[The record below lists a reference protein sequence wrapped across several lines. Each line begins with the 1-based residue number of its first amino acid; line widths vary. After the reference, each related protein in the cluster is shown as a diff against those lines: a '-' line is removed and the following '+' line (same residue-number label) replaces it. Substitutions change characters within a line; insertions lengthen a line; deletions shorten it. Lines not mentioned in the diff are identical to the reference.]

1 MGIRPVADFETLN
14 YQIMTNLNTST
25 EATITDETAIGF
37 IPCYRLP
44 FLSLYQIDVLE
55 GFKNIPDKSQ
65 DLIIVDPPYYKAI
78 NVGWD
83 KQWKTEIE
91 YLDWCKLWFAECV
104 RVLKDTG
111 SFYCY
116 GNFDVLS
123 KQKVLI
129 FDKQLNFRQNITL
142 NKGLKSIAGRTS
154 DKLRMFPT
162 ASEYLLYF
170 VKQGGYDDRY
180 LMADAFIKTRNYLNT
195 ELIKSKITIGDV
207 SKLCG
212 FSKKSNSSSVCF
224 WFTSKYALMIPE
236 THYKTLQKETNHFSM
251 EYKDL
256 KKMYDL
262 ERIVY
267 KNSRYK
273 FNLPMSTTDVW
284 DFTPDKVRYGHP
296 TQKPQD
302 ICQRIINASSNEND
316 NVLIPFAGSGS
327 EIVGCKELKRNC
339 IAFEIESK
347 YIDIIKQRTNDAVTF
362 F

>member
-1 MGIRPVADFETLN
+1 MNIET
-14 YQIMTNLNTST
+14 TKAPNTT
-25 EATITDETAIGF
+25 ETAIGF

-44 FLSLYQIDVLE
+44 FISLYQIDVLE

-65 DLIIVDPPYYKAI
+65 DLIIADPPYYKAI
-78 NVGWD
+78 NEGWD
-83 KQWKTEIE
+83 KQWKTETE

-116 GNFDVLS
+116 GNFDILS

-129 FDKQLNFRQNITL
+129 FDNELNFRQNITL

-162 ASEYLLYF
+162 ASEYLVFYINQDVDL
-170 VKQGGYDDRY
+170 VLLHQRD
-180 LMADAFIKTRNYLNT
+180 YLNQQWKQSGLT
-195 ELIKSKITIGDV
+195 IKQIKQMF
-207 SKLCG
+207 G
-212 FSKKSNSSSVCF
+212 FTGNQPYNWFAPNNNGNATWQLPKKEHYEVLQETGY
-224 WFTSKYALMIPE
+224 WQIPYE
-236 THYKTLQKETNHFSM
+236 Q
-251 EYKDL
+251 L
-256 KKMYDL
+256 KGEFDNN
-262 ERIVY
+262 RFA
-267 KNSRYK
+267 
-273 FNLPMSTTDVW
+273 FNLPYATTDVW

-302 ICQRIINASSNEND
+302 ICQRIIKASSNEND

-347 YIDIIKQRTNDAVTF
+347 YIDIIKQRTNDAGTLF
-362 F
+362 

>member
-1 MGIRPVADFETLN
+1 
-14 YQIMTNLNTST
+14 MTDLNTST
-25 EATITDETAIGF
+25 EATITDEAAIGF

-65 DLIIVDPPYYKAI
+65 DLIIADPPYYKAI
-78 NVGWD
+78 NESWD
-83 KQWKTEIE
+83 KQWKTEAE
-91 YLDWCKLWFAECV
+91 YLEWCKLWFNECV

-116 GNFDVLS
+116 GNFDILS

-142 NKGLKSIAGRTS
+142 NKGLKSIVGRTS

-162 ASEYLLYF
+162 ASEQLLFYINDTMPKIRALLKEKRLQKGYTI
-170 VKQGGYDDRY
+170 KQ
-180 LMADAFIKTRNYLNT
+180 MADIMGVYTALYGFYEQNNT
-195 ELIKSKITIGDV
+195 GSQVPTLEQWDKIRLI
-207 SKLCG
+207 
-212 FSKKSNSSSVCF
+212 
-224 WFTSKYALMIPE
+224 
-236 THYKTLQKETNHFSM
+236 
-251 EYKDL
+251 
-256 KKMYDL
+256 L
-262 ERIVY
+262 EINIDY
-267 KNSRYK
+267 SIIQNT
-273 FNLPMSTTDVW
+273 FNLPISTTDVW

-302 ICQRIINASSNEND
+302 ICQRIIKASSNEND

-327 EIVGCKELKRNC
+327 EMLGCKELKRNC

-347 YIDIIKQRTNDAVTF
+347 YIDIIKQRTNDTGTLF
-362 F
+362 